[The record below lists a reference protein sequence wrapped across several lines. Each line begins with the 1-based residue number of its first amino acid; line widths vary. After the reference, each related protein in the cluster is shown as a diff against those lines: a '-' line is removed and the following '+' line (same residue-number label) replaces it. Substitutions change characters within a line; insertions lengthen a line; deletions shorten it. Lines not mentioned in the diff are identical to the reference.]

1 MEAFDY
7 VRWNKERY
15 AKDQEELQLTL
26 EALSGS
32 LLSKIETL
40 HKQQSSLGF
49 IRDALDQVTR
59 TRLVRDPFNRN
70 SESFLVQYN
79 PVRELRR
86 QGAGRK
92 SPPEGY
98 KSVNGGCFL
107 CTQNIEWQQYGL
119 EMSYEFPVNE
129 GQYAVLCNPF
139 PFMPMH
145 VTIASKLHEPQT
157 WLEGDSSQD
166 SSQRLGRIIRDLLT
180 IVGQTPKC
188 IGLYNGVNAGAS
200 IPQHRHYHL
209 FSRIQGSEPFA
220 IEKLAQS
227 KLDRRTNP
235 PFCLDEYPIISVFFH
250 GDIDVI
256 VKQAVEFYEAWEE
269 SCGSSLN
276 ISANIIATISLRPQA
291 ESKFD
296 VYFIPRNQQ
305 FSISLGRSE
314 VVGGL
319 EVMGEIA
326 LSKSEEY
333 KRIKEGTLSYIDV
346 VTMLKSVEAPEAAS
360 LIEALGK
367 TLHFGRR
374 SSDHR

>member
-1 MEAFDY
+1 METFDS

-15 AKDQEELQLTL
+15 ARDQEELQK
-26 EALSGS
+26 ALDAAPVS
-32 LLSKIETL
+32 LLNKIEML
-40 HKQQSSLGF
+40 HGQQTSLGF

-70 SESFLVQYN
+70 SESFLIQYN

-98 KSVNGGCFL
+98 NSINGGCFL
-107 CTQNIEWQQYGL
+107 CAQNIEWQQYGL
-119 EMSYEFPVNE
+119 EMGYEFSVND
-129 GQYAVLCNPF
+129 GRYVVLCNPF
-139 PFMPMH
+139 PFMPLH
-145 VTIASKLHEPQT
+145 VTIASKQHELQT

-166 SSQRLGRIIRDLLT
+166 SSQRLGRIIRDLLM
-180 IVGQTPKC
+180 IVGQTPNC

-200 IPQHRHYHL
+200 IPLHRHYHL
-209 FSRIQGSEPFA
+209 FSRIKGSEPFA

-250 GDIDVI
+250 GDIDMI

-269 SCGSSLN
+269 SCGSSQN
-276 ISANIIATISLRPQA
+276 ISANIIATISLRPQS
-291 ESKFD
+291 ENKFD
-296 VYFIPRNQQ
+296 VYFVPRNQQ

-326 LSKSEEY
+326 LSKPEEN

-346 VTMLKSVEAPEAAS
+346 ATMLKSVEAPEAAS
-360 LIEALGK
+360 LIDALGK

-374 SSDHR
+374 SSDR

>member
-1 MEAFDY
+1 MEAFDI

-15 AKDQEELQLTL
+15 ARDQKELQTVLEEASGTL
-26 EALSGS
+26 RN
-32 LLSKIETL
+32 KIEML
-40 HKQQSSLGF
+40 HGQQSSIGF

-98 KSVNGGCFL
+98 KSINGGCFL

-119 EMSYEFPVNE
+119 EMSYEFSVNE
-129 GQYAVLCNPF
+129 GRYAILCNPF

-145 VTIASKLHEPQT
+145 VTIASKNHEPQT
-157 WLEGDSSQD
+157 WLEGDPTQD
-166 SSQRLGRIIRDLLT
+166 PSQRLGRIIRDLLT
-180 IVGQTPKC
+180 IVGQTPEC

-200 IPQHRHYHL
+200 IPLHRHYHL
-209 FSRIQGSEPFA
+209 FSRIKGSEPFA

-250 GDIDVI
+250 GDIDMI
-256 VKQAVEFYEAWEE
+256 VRQAVEFYEAWEE

-276 ISANIIATISLRPQA
+276 ISANIIATISLRPHA
-291 ESKFD
+291 EKKFD
-296 VYFIPRNQQ
+296 VYFVPRNQQ

-326 LSKSEEY
+326 LSKPEEY
-333 KRIKEGTLSYIDV
+333 ARIKEGTLSYDAI

-360 LIEALGK
+360 LIEALSR
-367 TLHFGRR
+367 TLYFGRR
-374 SSDHR
+374 STDR